1 MATSIQAWDYVV
13 LALIL
18 FISICIG
25 SYQGL
30 KPYLTKLYQRIFSN
44 RIQNQNDQSEQ
55 NNNDNDDKLVAETTK
70 NDLADNKQKTTDY
83 LIATSS
89 MSTIP
94 VALSLL
100 ATFYSATSMLGFP
113 AEIYQYGIQYWLAF
127 VGQSSS
133 PIFGA
138 LVTVPFLASL
148 NVLSVFEYFEMRY
161 GGSKYVRL
169 VGMTCYLIRNMISCS
184 IFMYGP
190 ATALALLANFDQRI
204 CIGLIGLI
212 GTFYT
217 TIGGI
222 RGVIWNDLFQA
233 LIMFASLIIVI
244 VKGKIECHR
253 EKKLFVP
260 K

>member
-1 MATSIQAWDYVV
+1 MANQIQAWDYVV
-13 LALIL
+13 LSIIL
-18 FISICIG
+18 FVSICIG
-25 SYQGL
+25 TYHGF
-30 KPYLTKLYQRIFSN
+30 KPFLLRTFNKLFVN
-44 RIQNQNDQSEQ
+44 RVENERKDEKEEESQ
-55 NNNDNDDKLVAETTK
+55 NN
-70 NDLADNKQKTTDY
+70 KTTDY
-83 LIATSS
+83 LVASSS
-89 MSTIP
+89 MGTIP

-100 ATFYSATSMLGFP
+100 ATYYSATSMLGFP

-127 VGQSSS
+127 VGQSLS
-133 PIFGA
+133 PIIGA

-148 NVLSVFEYFEMRY
+148 NVLSVFEYFQMRY

-190 ATALALLANFDQRI
+190 ATTLALLANFDQKI
-204 CIGLIGLI
+204 CIALIGVI

-222 RGVIWNDLFQA
+222 RGVIWNDFFQS

-244 VKGKIECHR
+244 VKGTPNG
-253 EKKLFVP
+253 F
-260 K
+260 